1 MNIHI
6 RTPLTLIAL
15 IGVLIAG
22 LTVGWRLATEDVPSL
37 RESTSSS
44 EPSCHMEELGAG
56 STLKASQV
64 TVNILNS
71 GSTPN
76 LAGDT
81 MRALTKQG
89 FEGGVTGNAP
99 QGVRADS
106 VLILDPEPD
115 SAQIRLIAMQFA
127 KRPEVRKSSE
137 GDPAAVDVIVGNDF
151 KVSSG
156 IDKNAATSLKV
167 KGTTDVCV
175 PAPPDSDDS

>member
-1 MNIHI
+1 MNIHL
-6 RTPLTLIAL
+6 RTPLTLVAL
-15 IGVLIAG
+15 IAVLIFG

-37 RESTSSS
+37 RESTASS
-44 EPSCHMEELGAG
+44 EPSCHMEELRAG
-56 STLKASQV
+56 STLKAGQV

-81 MRALTKQG
+81 MRALTKRG

-106 VLILDPEPD
+106 VLILDPDPD
-115 SAQIRLIAMQFA
+115 SSQVRLVAKQFA
-127 KRPEVRKSSE
+127 KRPDVKKSSE
-137 GDPAAVDVIVGNDF
+137 GDPAAVDIIVGNDF
-151 KVSSG
+151 KASSG
-156 IDKNAATSLKV
+156 IDKGAATSMKV

-175 PAPPDSDDS
+175 PEPPDADD